1 MMPKTGSGND
11 RWDGRLVHSA
21 QGYVARAWRHGDRQR
36 ETLDQAERYSTFVRV
51 MKRALPLAALA
62 LALAVLGY
70 ALQPR
75 DAGKVSMTFER
86 IGTIE
91 NDLAMVNP
99 KLTGTDDKGLPFTVT
114 AAQAVQEGRGAER
127 VRLEDIRAELSLE
140 DGTVLNITA
149 AKGVVDTRARQ
160 LDISGGIRF
169 VSADG
174 FTAET
179 ETAKADLKTGIVS
192 GTVPV
197 TADSKFGRVTAQG
210 FSFEKDTKK
219 LQFRG
224 NVRMLVSGA
233 RKK

>member
-1 MMPKTGSGND
+1 MTAPRTGSGQEG
-11 RWDGRLVHSA
+11 WEGRLAHRA
-21 QGYVARAWRHGDRQR
+21 GYVARAFRHERQR
-36 ETLDQAERYSTFVRV
+36 ETLDQAERYSTFVRI

-62 LALAVLGY
+62 LAIAVLGY

-75 DAGKVSMTFER
+75 DTGRVAMTFEKM
-86 IGTIE
+86 GTIE

-114 AAQAVQEGRGAER
+114 AAQAVQEGKGAER

-140 DGTVLNITA
+140 DGTLLHITA
-149 AKGVVDTRARQ
+149 AKGLVDTRARQ

-169 VSADG
+169 TTDDG
-174 FTAET
+174 FSAET
-179 ETAKADLKTGIVS
+179 EAAKADLKTGIVS

-197 TADSKFGRVTAQG
+197 TAVSKFGHVTAKG
-210 FSFEKDTKK
+210 FTFEKDTKK
-219 LQFRG
+219 LQFQG

-233 RKK
+233 RK